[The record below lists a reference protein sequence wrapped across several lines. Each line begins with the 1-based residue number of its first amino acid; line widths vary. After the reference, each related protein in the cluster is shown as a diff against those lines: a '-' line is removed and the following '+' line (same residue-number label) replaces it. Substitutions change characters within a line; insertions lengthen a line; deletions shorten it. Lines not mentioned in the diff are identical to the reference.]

1 VTGNETEAPSSD
13 KRIGSAD
20 NAIEIRDLR
29 MRYRAVEALKSIDLD
44 VRAGTVM
51 GVLGP
56 NGAGKTTTVRIIG
69 TLLRPTAGSV
79 RINGIDALSH
89 PHEVRSL
96 IGLSGQF
103 AAVDDNLTGIE
114 NLTMVARLSGLG
126 RRASKVRTHELL
138 EQFGIAD
145 AGKRRVGTYSGGMR
159 RRIDLAGAIIIR
171 PPVLLLDEPTASL
184 DPISRTELWSEV
196 RTLVSEGTTV
206 LLTTQYLEEA
216 DQLADAV
223 TVIVGG
229 EVVARGTPSDLK
241 ATLGTAQ
248 VRLQLA
254 EPADAECAISIVS
267 QSADVTD
274 VGVEG
279 ANLTF
284 STVDASKHLARAVSQ
299 LAQAG
304 VDVADA
310 TTNAPTLD
318 DVFVSL
324 ARSAK

>member
-1 VTGNETEAPSSD
+1 M
-13 KRIGSAD
+13 
-20 NAIEIRDLR
+20 NATNAVEIRDLH
-29 MRYRAVEALKSIDLD
+29 MRFRGVVALESIDLD
-44 VRAGTVM
+44 VPAGTVM
-51 GVLGP
+51 GILGP

-79 RINGIDALSH
+79 RINGIDALAH
-89 PHEVRSL
+89 PHDVRSL
-96 IGLSGQF
+96 IGMSGQY

-114 NLTMVARLSGLG
+114 NLTMVGRLSGLG
-126 RRASKVRTHELL
+126 RRASAARAHELL
-138 EQFGIAD
+138 EQFGIAH

-184 DPISRTELWSEV
+184 DPISRAELWSEV
-196 RTLVSEGTTV
+196 RTLVGEGTTV

-229 EVVARGTPSDLK
+229 NVVARGTPAELK

-248 VRLQLA
+248 VRIEIGDEL
-254 EPADAECAISIVS
+254 DAARAVEVVS
-267 QSADVTD
+267 LLDHVEH
-274 VGVEG
+274 VGVDG
-279 ANLTF
+279 TSLTF
-284 STVDASKHLARAVSQ
+284 STVDASRHLAHAVSD
-299 LAQAG
+299 LAKDG
-304 VDVADA
+304 IDVVDAITV
-310 TTNAPTLD
+310 APTLD

-324 ARSAK
+324 AQEDK

>member
-1 VTGNETEAPSSD
+1 MKDNNITV
-13 KRIGSAD
+13 GSPGGPGAHGD
-20 NAIEIRDLR
+20 NAIEIRDLQ
-29 MRYRAVEALKSIDLD
+29 MRYRGVHALKSIDLD
-44 VRAGTVM
+44 VPAGTVM

-79 RINGIDALSH
+79 RINGIDALAN

-126 RRASKVRTHELL
+126 RRASKARTHELL
-138 EQFGIAD
+138 EQFGIAE

-184 DPISRTELWSEV
+184 DPISRAELWSEV

-229 EVVARGTPSDLK
+229 EVVARGTPGELK
-241 ATLGTAQ
+241 ATVGTAQ

-254 EPADAECAISIVS
+254 DPGDAVRAVGIVAQLPGMSEVRADGPTI
-267 QSADVTD
+267 
-274 VGVEG
+274 
-279 ANLTF
+279 TF
-284 STVDASKHLARAVSQ
+284 STVEPSRHLARAVAD

-304 VDVADA
+304 VEIVDA

-318 DVFVSL
+318 DVFLAL
-324 ARSAK
+324 ARSSK

>member
-1 VTGNETEAPSSD
+1 MRFRGVVALES
-13 KRIGSAD
+13 
-20 NAIEIRDLR
+20 IE
-29 MRYRAVEALKSIDLD
+29 LD
-44 VRAGTVM
+44 VPAGTVM
-51 GVLGP
+51 GILGP

-79 RINGIDALSH
+79 RINGIDALAH
-89 PHEVRSL
+89 PHDVRSL
-96 IGLSGQF
+96 IGMSGQY

-114 NLTMVARLSGLG
+114 NLTMVGRLSGLG
-126 RRASKVRTHELL
+126 RRASAARAHELL
-138 EQFGIAD
+138 EQFGIAH

-184 DPISRTELWSEV
+184 DPISRTGLWSEV
-196 RTLVSEGTTV
+196 RTLVGEGTTV

-229 EVVARGTPSDLK
+229 NVVARGTPAELK

-248 VRLQLA
+248 VRIEIGDEL
-254 EPADAECAISIVS
+254 DAARAVEVVS
-267 QSADVTD
+267 LLDHVEH
-274 VGVEG
+274 VGVDG
-279 ANLTF
+279 TSLTF
-284 STVDASKHLARAVSQ
+284 STVDASRHLAHAVSD
-299 LAQAG
+299 LAKDG
-304 VDVADA
+304 IDVVDAITV
-310 TTNAPTLD
+310 APTLD

-324 ARSAK
+324 AQGDK